1 MATKQTI
8 RNRVLRR
15 LKALP
20 AGQTADS
27 EDAQIVE
34 DAYDSLHAY
43 LTERDVITWGST
55 DDIPLEAEEPIIKL
69 VADSIAD
76 EFLSKADENFRIRLG
91 IQAYGLD
98 GSGGAFGDLQR
109 LSAVDY
115 IPQAIEADYF

>member
-20 AGQTADS
+20 AGQTAEP

-43 LTERDVITWGST
+43 LTEREVITWGST
-55 DDIPLEAEEPIIKL
+55 DDIPLEAEESIVKL
-69 VADSIAD
+69 VADAIAD

-91 IQAYGLD
+91 LQAYGSD
-98 GSGGAFGDLQR
+98 GNSGAFGDLQR
-109 LSAVDY
+109 LAAVPY
-115 IPQAIEADYF
+115 VPTTIEAEYF